1 MTIRNLGA
9 LLFVIALGASCAVD
23 EADESSEVQSLG
35 ASCTLLR
42 PLVWYGNG
50 VNCIESASTPLQ
62 MVDGMSYTAYSTGS
76 GIYGRGSA
84 TVVCNNGHIQ
94 QTASSCR
101 PGIEN

>member
-1 MTIRNLGA
+1 MKIKNLGA
-9 LLFVIALGASCAVD
+9 LLFMTALIASCAVD

-35 ASCTLLR
+35 AGCTLLR

-62 MVDGMSYTAYSTGS
+62 MVDGMTYIAHSPGG
-76 GIYGRGSA
+76 GIYGSGSA

-94 QTASSCR
+94 VTSSSCR
-101 PGIEN
+101 RGIEN